1 MTSLLLVGFGFLLLV
16 LETALSTLLPLHG
29 FAPNLMLPIAIY
41 LGVSAESHILRGAL
55 ISFTLGYLLDSFCG
69 SPMGLQTFVLTASFM
84 VARGTGLRLF
94 PRGPAFQ
101 ILLTFLMAIGFG
113 VTVLSLR
120 AIFEQPS
127 VPGLSESARDTLRT
141 LLQSA
146 TATAVASPV
155 IFAGTRRITS
165 IGALKREERT
175 VAGR

>member
-1 MTSLLLVGFGFLLLV
+1 MTSLLLVAFGFLLLV
-16 LETALSTLLPLHG
+16 LETALSTLLPMHG

-55 ISFTLGYLLDSFCG
+55 ISFMLGYLLDSFCG

-101 ILLTFLMAIGFG
+101 VLLTFLMAIGFG
-113 VTVLSLR
+113 ATVLSLR

-127 VPGLSESARDTLRT
+127 VLGLNESARETVITLV
-141 LLQSA
+141 QSA
-146 TATAVASPV
+146 IATAVTSPL
-155 IFAGTRRITS
+155 IFAGTRRIIS
-165 IGALKREERT
+165 IGALKREEQT